1 MRVIIGLA
9 ALALSASYVAAQPSA
24 LHFEP
29 LGLTDGLSNPA
40 VTAVETDAAGFAWF
54 GSTSAVDR
62 FDGVRLRSFGAG
74 RGQEDGYVYA
84 LALDADGTLWA
95 GGEGGLWR
103 RPAASTAFSPVPLS
117 RASEVRA
124 LVAVRGAVW
133 VGTTGAGLLRIEGGR
148 TRRFTAAR
156 GEILSDTVRAL
167 APLRS
172 GALVVATSGG
182 VSWLGG
188 AARPA
193 RHDRSLTDV
202 RALAEADGRVWAG
215 RADGQ
220 VVAFEDGR
228 SRAVAGAGPGVSVLA
243 PSATYPGRVW
253 VGRRGGGLQLL
264 DARTGRLRPLPPAS
278 GLPEPAD
285 RTDVLSVAE
294 RGGVLWVGT
303 MQGVFYADVSPPR
316 FTAYRGGPDGP
327 LAVPDVIGAHLSP
340 SDPSRVWAGANGG
353 GLYRI
358 DRRTGTAE
366 RWFGAPGHPL
376 AVVLD
381 VQEDVAGGV
390 WLASPSPDLWWLRP
404 ATGETGRLSLAPN
417 GLVSDLA
424 PSRRFPGHLWVGTD
438 KAGLLR
444 VDTRSRRVVA
454 RYATADGPG
463 RLPARDVWQTAEAD
477 GALWVATRGDGLWRL
492 DLGSGRAA
500 RVVPDGCALGDALL
514 SVAVGARGALWVGD
528 ASEGLYRLDRRT
540 GACRA
545 FGTDLGLPA
554 DGVGAVF
561 EDRRGHV
568 WAATNQG
575 LFRLDPDA
583 EVVTAFTEADGLA
596 GSALYWYARSQS
608 ATGEIAVGGE
618 GGLTVFDP
626 LDVPVDTAAAP
637 VVLTGLAVD
646 GAARP
651 LPGGAFSLPHR
662 QNDVAFEY
670 AALDLR
676 QPAKTRYR
684 VRLRGDSERWE
695 EATAEARYRALAPGR
710 YTFEVRATNRD
721 GYWSAPL
728 SVPFRIRPP
737 FWRTVPFW
745 LAVVGALGAVGYA
758 AHRYRVAQLL
768 RVERT
773 RRRIADDL
781 HDGIGSKISS
791 VALRLDMVG
800 HRDGVPD
807 ETRAALETL
816 SRTARSVVGDLRD
829 TVWLVDAEFDDLA
842 AIVSRME
849 QFAVDTLDGRGSVAA
864 PAAVPPL
871 RLPMEA
877 RRDLYLLFTEA
888 LHNAVRHASAGHVA
902 VRIEAE
908 PHRVAFAV
916 EDDGVGF
923 DPAHVA
929 RGRGLDTMRRRA
941 DALGG
946 TLAWAPRPGG
956 GTSVQFSAD
965 LG

>member
-1 MRVIIGLA
+1 MRLAVGLA
-9 ALALSASYVAAQPSA
+9 ALLLTAAAAAQPTS
-24 LHFEP
+24 
-29 LGLTDGLSNPA
+29 LTFRQIGAADGLAGLA
-40 VTAVETDAAGFAWF
+40 VTAVEADAQGFVWL
-54 GSTSAVDR
+54 GSIATAYR
-62 FDGVRLRSFGAG
+62 FDGTRLRTFGTG
-74 RGQEDGYVYA
+74 GSRESGYVYA
-84 LALDADGTLWA
+84 VQRGPDGALWV
-95 GGEGGLWR
+95 GGRGGLWR
-103 RPAASTAFSPVPLS
+103 LDADTLRPVPLGG
-117 RASEVRA
+117 RRPDVRA
-124 LVAVRGAVW
+124 LAASGRALW
-133 VGTTGAGLLRIEGGR
+133 VGTRGDGLFRLGDGPA
-148 TRRFTAAR
+148 RRYSVAS
-156 GEILSDTVRAL
+156 GHLLSDTVRAL
-167 APLRS
+167 APLPS
-172 GALVVATSGG
+172 GGLVVAT
-182 VSWLGG
+182 
-188 AARPA
+188 AAGMTCLSADRRRVRHEPA
-193 RHDRSLTDV
+193 VADAN
-202 RALAEADGRVWAG
+202 ALAVAAGRVWVG
-215 RADGQ
+215 RDDGS
-220 VVAFEDGR
+220 VENLDR
-228 SRAVAGAGPGVSVLA
+228 RASLPGSGGAVSVLA
-243 PSATYPGRVW
+243 PSTIWPGRVW
-253 VGRRGGGLQLL
+253 VGYRGGGLRLL
-264 DARTGRLRPLPPAS
+264 DARAGTLHPAPPAA
-278 GLPEPAD
+278 GLPQAFD
-285 RTDVLSVAE
+285 RATVLSLAE

-303 MQGVFYADVSPPR
+303 MQGVFHADVSPPR
-316 FTAYRGGPDGP
+316 FTAYRGGPAGP

-353 GLYRI
+353 GLHRI
-358 DRRTGTAE
+358 DRRTGDAA

-376 AVVLD
+376 SVVLD
-381 VQEDVAGGV
+381 VQEDGAGGV
-390 WLASPSPDLWWLRP
+390 WLASPTPDLWWLRP
-404 ATGETGRLSLAPN
+404 ETGETGRLPLAPG
-417 GLVSDLA
+417 GLVSDLT
-424 PSRRFPGHLWVGTD
+424 PSRWFPGHLWVGTD
-438 KAGLLR
+438 EAGLLR
-444 VDTRSRRVVA
+444 VDTRTRRVVA

-477 GALWVATRGDGLWRL
+477 GALWVATADAGLWRL
-492 DLGSGRAA
+492 DLASSRAG

-528 ASEGLYRLDRRT
+528 ASEGLYRLDRQT
-540 GACRA
+540 TACRA
-545 FGTDLGLPA
+545 FGTDLGLPT
-554 DGVGAVF
+554 DGVGGVF

-626 LDVPVDTAAAP
+626 LSIPVDTAAAP

-728 SVPFRIRPP
+728 SVPFRVRPP

-807 ETRAALETL
+807 ETRAALATL
-816 SRTARSVVGDLRD
+816 SQTARSVVGDLRD

-849 QFAVDTLDGRGSVAA
+849 QFAVATLDGRGSVAA

-888 LHNAVRHASAGHVA
+888 LHNAVRHASAEHVA

-941 DALGG
+941 EALGG

-956 GTSVQFSAD
+956 GTSVRFSAD